1 MHDSTPLHSFRIPVL
16 GRLHD
21 AWSSLRRRLSSRH
34 HNARLL
40 KLPTFE
46 SPDEAGLVLV
56 QIDGLSQHLLEQ
68 ALARGDM
75 PKLRAAIERERGV
88 IHPLYSGLPST
99 TPAVQGELFYGVRAA
114 VPAFAFGE
122 RATGEVVEMLEA
134 ERAESVERE
143 IAAKGNGLLQGGSS
157 YGNIYTGGA
166 LESHFSA
173 ATLGWNGMFRNVHP
187 ASLVVALL
195 FNIVGVVRILAKLV
209 WESVL
214 IAGDLLL
221 GLIGKRDLKR
231 EWERVG
237 SRLAIGVLLEESM
250 TMAAEVD
257 IVRGLPIVQFNFL
270 SYDEAGHLR
279 GPDSEMARRALRR
292 IDTKLERVRRWAER
306 VDSRNYSVWVY
317 SDHGQEPT
325 KPFDEVAGRTFH
337 DAVHLAFG
345 REPTQGKRTAGVK
358 GASRGRYLRNRK
370 TPSPSVKVEAKPR
383 ESNDELLI
391 AAIGPVGHLYL
402 PRGMADDDV
411 RRACHALAEE
421 HHVPAVLRRRN
432 AETLD
437 VWTADGEFE
446 WPRDAATLIGDH
458 PFLSA
463 LGADLVR
470 LCAHRNAGDVV
481 VLGWRQGCDPI
492 SFVKEHGAHGGA
504 APRETGAFVVLP
516 PDAPVA
522 AEEQPFLRQT
532 DLRRG
537 VQRLL
542 GREPHAARKR
552 IARTGAKRLRVVTY
566 NVHSCVGLDGR
577 LSPARIARVLARLD
591 ADVVALQE
599 LDVMRRRTGGLD
611 QTSEI
616 ARYLETE
623 YRLFHPAMSLAEEQ
637 YGDAILSR
645 LPMRLI
651 RAAPLPGPSTGE
663 KGRGWGHGEPR
674 GALWAAVEWEGGE
687 VQIINTHLGLGRD
700 ERSRQIETL
709 LGPEWLSHPECL
721 DPVIF
726 CGDLNLRPSSPTF
739 RTILGQ
745 FRDAQTAITGRRA
758 QNTWFSPLPLARIDH
773 VLIRGDDVDVIAVE
787 IPRSPT
793 THVASDHLP
802 LVVDLAI
809 RVAAPTTAQ
818 PRATRPGEL
827 QAANAAQF

>member
-1 MHDSTPLHSFRIPVL
+1 MPESTPLHSFRIPVL

-21 AWSSLRRRLSSRH
+21 AWRSLRRRLSSRH

-40 KLPTFE
+40 KLPTFA
-46 SPDEAGLVLV
+46 SPDESGLVLV

-75 PKLRAAIERERGV
+75 PKLRAAIERERAV

-114 VPAFAFGE
+114 VPAFAFGD

-143 IAAKGNGLLQGGSS
+143 IATRGDGLLQGGSS

-187 ASLVVALL
+187 VSLLVALL
-195 FNIVGVVRILAKLV
+195 FNIVGVVRILSKLV

-214 IAGDLLL
+214 IIGDLTL
-221 GLIGKRDLKR
+221 GLLGKRDLKR

-237 SRLAIGVLLEESM
+237 SRLVIGVLLEESM

-257 IVRGLPIVQFNFL
+257 LVRGLPIVQFNFL

-292 IDTKLERVRRWAER
+292 IDAKLERVRRWAER

-317 SDHGQEPT
+317 SDHGQEATTPY
-325 KPFDEVAGRTFH
+325 DDAAGRTFLQ
-337 DAVHLAFG
+337 AVELAFG
-345 REPTQGKRTAGVK
+345 CAPAKAANGQAAAK
-358 GASRGRYLRNRK
+358 GSLRSRYLRNRK
-370 TPSPSVKVEAKPR
+370 AAPTMKVEARQRK
-383 ESNDELLI
+383 SDDELLV

-402 PRGMADDDV
+402 PRGLAVDTV
-411 RRACHALAEE
+411 RRACRALAEE
-421 HHVPAVLRRRN
+421 HQVPAVVRRRDDG
-432 AETLD
+432 ETLD
-437 VWTADGEFE
+437 VWTSDGEFE
-446 WPRDAATLIGDH
+446 WPRDAATLMGDH
-458 PFLSA
+458 PFLPA
-463 LGADLVR
+463 LGSDLVR
-470 LCAHRNAGDVV
+470 LCAHPNAGDVV

-522 AEEQPFLRQT
+522 AEEEPFLRQT

-542 GREPHAARKR
+542 GREPQAARKR
-552 IARTGAKRLRVVTY
+552 LVRSNAKRLRVVTY

-616 ARYLETE
+616 ARHLETE
-623 YRLFHPAMSLAEEQ
+623 YRLFHPAMTVADEQ

-645 LPMRLI
+645 LPLRLI
-651 RAAPLPGPSTGE
+651 RAAALPGPQACA
-663 KGRGWGHGEPR
+663 KGSGWGYCEPR
-674 GALWAAVEWEGGE
+674 GALWAAVEWEGSE
-687 VQIINTHLGLGRD
+687 VQIVNTHLGLGRD
-700 ERSRQIETL
+700 ERSRQVESL
-709 LGPEWLSHPECL
+709 LGPEWLGHPECR

-739 RTILGQ
+739 RKILAQ
-745 FRDAQTAITGRRA
+745 FRDAQTSLAGRRPR
-758 QNTWFSPLPLARIDH
+758 NTWFSPLPLARIDH
-773 VLIRGDDVDVIAVE
+773 LFLRGALDVVGVD
-787 IPRSPT
+787 IPRNPLT
-793 THVASDHLP
+793 QMASDHLP
-802 LVVDLAI
+802 LVVDLAA
-809 RVAAPTTAQ
+809 RVEVARPNTTIESTPEVA
-818 PRATRPGEL
+818 RAC
-827 QAANAAQF
+827 

>member
-1 MHDSTPLHSFRIPVL
+1 MPGSPPLHSFQVPIVGP
-16 GRLHD
+16 LHD
-21 AWSSLRRRLSSRH
+21 AWRSLRRRLSSRH
-34 HNARLL
+34 RSARLL
-40 KLPTFE
+40 KLPTFA
-46 SPDEAGLVLV
+46 SPDESGLVLA

-75 PKLRAAIERERGV
+75 PKLRAAIERERAV

-114 VPAFAFGE
+114 VPAFAFGD

-187 ASLVVALL
+187 ASLILALM

-209 WESVL
+209 WESTL
-214 IAGDLLL
+214 IAGDLML

-237 SRLAIGVLLEESM
+237 SRLAVGVLLEELM

-292 IDTKLERVRRWAER
+292 IDVKLERVRRWAER
-306 VDSRNYSVWVY
+306 IDSRNYSVWVY
-317 SDHGQEPT
+317 SDHGQEAT
-325 KPFDEVAGRTFH
+325 KPYDDVAGRTFLQ
-337 DAVHLAFG
+337 AVELAFG
-345 REPTQGKRTAGVK
+345 RAPAKATSGGAAAKGNGERRTLR
-358 GASRGRYLRNRK
+358 SRYLRNRK
-370 TPSPSVKVEAKPR
+370 ATPTKIETQQRKSS
-383 ESNDELLI
+383 DELLV
-391 AAIGPVGHLYL
+391 AAIGPVGHLYV

-411 RRACHALAEE
+411 RRACRALAEE
-421 HHVPAVLRRRN
+421 HRVPAVLRRLN
-432 AETLD
+432 GETLD
-437 VWTADGEFE
+437 VWTADGAFE
-446 WPRDAATLIGDH
+446 WPRDAATLMGDH
-458 PFLSA
+458 PFLPA

-470 LCAHRNAGDVV
+470 LCAHPNAGDVV
-481 VLGWRQGCDPI
+481 VFGWRHGCDPI
-492 SFVKEHGAHGGA
+492 TFVKEHGAHGGA
-504 APRETGAFVVLP
+504 APRETGAFVILP

-522 AEEQPFLRQT
+522 AEEQEFLRQT

-542 GREPHAARKR
+542 GREPKAARKR
-552 IARTGAKRLRVVTY
+552 IARHGAKRLRVVTY

-611 QTSEI
+611 QTLEI
-616 ARYLETE
+616 ARLLEAE
-623 YRLFHPAMSLAEEQ
+623 YRLFHPAMSVADEQ

-645 LPMRLI
+645 LPLRLV
-651 RAAPLPGPSTGE
+651 RAAALPGPSRCV
-663 KGRGWGHGEPR
+663 KGTKWGYCEPR
-674 GALWAAVEWEGGE
+674 GALWAAVEWEGSE
-687 VQIINTHLGLGRD
+687 LQIVNTHLGLGRD
-700 ERSRQIETL
+700 ERSRQVESL
-709 LGPEWLSHPECL
+709 LGPEWLGHPECR
-721 DPVIF
+721 DPVVF
-726 CGDLNLRPSSPTF
+726 CGDLNLRPSSPIF
-739 RTILGQ
+739 RKILAQ
-745 FRDAQTAITGRRA
+745 FRDAQTSLAGRRPR
-758 QNTWFSPLPLARIDH
+758 NTWFSPLPLARIDH
-773 VLIRGDDVDVIAVE
+773 LFVRGALDVVGVD
-787 IPRSPT
+787 IPRNPLT
-793 THVASDHLP
+793 QMASDHLP
-802 LVVDLAI
+802 LVVDLAA
-809 RVAAPTTAQ
+809 RVEIARPHTTIESTPEVA
-818 PRATRPGEL
+818 RA
-827 QAANAAQF
+827 F